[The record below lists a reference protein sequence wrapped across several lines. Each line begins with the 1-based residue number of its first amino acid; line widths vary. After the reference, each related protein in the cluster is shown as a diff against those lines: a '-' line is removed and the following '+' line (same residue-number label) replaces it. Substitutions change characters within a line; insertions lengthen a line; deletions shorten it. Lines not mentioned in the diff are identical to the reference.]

1 MMTISAAI
9 DRAVQRLQ
17 AEQVAGN
24 HWVGRLSSSARATAL
39 AVIALHLADRGQYG
53 EQIERGRGWLRENQ
67 QADGGWGDADFDAA
81 NLRATTLALAAFR
94 LTGDDSPASA
104 PVIAGAERFLA
115 AAGGFGDV
123 RDPDSSK
130 LGKTS
135 YTIAALAG
143 LASWEGIRPLRPELI
158 LLPQRWRRKVSFS
171 FPGYLSLALVQ
182 SHSAPGLVNRLPT
195 YRLACQRAID
205 WLGQACGPDGSSQ
218 EAIYTTANLVISLV
232 SAGRGNV
239 AWLPDAVGFLLASQR
254 DDGSW
259 PIVRD
264 LETFDTDMAVFA
276 LAEAGAAIPRPSA
289 VREWLLARQ
298 FTGPCFATGTGPG
311 GWAWAMP
318 SGWPD
323 ADDTAYTLLALL
335 ALGEPAASPAIRRG
349 LGWLEM
355 MQNQAGSWPTLVPNS
370 LLGFDR
376 DCPYI
381 TGHVLSALQACG
393 RLAEKPALLDRAL
406 RYLAT
411 AQRPDGSFA
420 SIWFREHT
428 TGAAS
433 VLEAL
438 ADCGL
443 LNTDLAAGARLTL
456 CGNQNEDGGW
466 AGARGQASTAE
477 ETAWAA
483 LALLR
488 VGEDEAQQAAGRG
501 IAWLIEHQRADGTW
515 RQAPIGFYSTS
526 MWYSNSYYALSLPLQ
541 ALARA
546 QRAAAPE
553 ARHLPGGV

>member
-1 MMTISAAI
+1 MSIAAAI
-9 DRAVQRLQ
+9 DRAVRCLQ
-17 AEQVAGN
+17 TDQVGGN

-39 AVIALHLADRGQYG
+39 AAIALHLTGSPYKER
-53 EQIERGRGWLRENQ
+53 IERGRRWLRENQ

-94 LTGDDSPASA
+94 LTGDESPASA
-104 PVIAGAERFLA
+104 AVMAGAEHFLVS
-115 AAGGFGDV
+115 AGGFGDV
-123 RDPDSSK
+123 RDPDSSR

-143 LASWEGIRPLRPELI
+143 LVSWEGIRPLRPELI

-182 SHSAPGLVNRLPT
+182 TRRAPALANRLPT
-195 YRLACQRAID
+195 YRLACERALG

-218 EAIYTTANLVISLV
+218 EAIYTTANLIISLI
-232 SAGRGNV
+232 SAGRKDV
-239 AWLPDAVGFLLASQR
+239 PWLRGAIDFLLATQR
-254 DDGSW
+254 EDGSW

-264 LETFDTDMAVFA
+264 LETFDTDMVVFA
-276 LAEAGAAIPRPSA
+276 LTEAGAAIPQTAA
-289 VREWLLARQ
+289 VRAWLLARQ
-298 FTGPCFATGTGPG
+298 FTEPCFATGTGPG

-335 ALGEPAASPAIRRG
+335 ALGEPAASAAIQHG
-349 LGWLEM
+349 LAWLEM
-355 MQNQAGSWPTLVPNS
+355 MQNREGSWPTLVPDS

-381 TGHVLSALQACG
+381 SGHVLSALQACG
-393 RLAEKPALLDRAL
+393 RLAEKPGLLDRAL
-406 RYLAT
+406 GYLT
-411 AQRPDGSFA
+411 KVQRPDGSFA

-428 TGAAS
+428 AGPAS

-443 LNTDLAAGARLTL
+443 LNTDLAAGARLSL
-456 CGNQNEDGGW
+456 CRNQNEDGGW

-477 ETAWAA
+477 ETAWAT

-488 VGEDEAQQAAGRG
+488 LTHEEARQAAAKG
-501 IAWLIEHQRADGTW
+501 IAWLIDHQRADGTW
-515 RQAPIGFYSTS
+515 RPAPIGLYSTS

-546 QRAAAPE
+546 QRAAASE
-553 ARHLPGGV
+553 AHSALAGV